1 MDGWI
6 DIWMDDLLA
15 RCPLG
20 VSHCAYQQILKK
32 TTAFLVRFGDEPAA
46 DLRGRY
52 APRARTQQDDAAAHH
67 FAAPRDTLSTT
78 PGYWARDDVLVL
90 TTKEAEQLGII
101 NSRTSPGTFQAFFI
115 PPAAP
120 SSRADS
126 DSDSDSDSDTDT
138 DIDIDIDAD
147 TDIDTDTDTDV
158 DIDADMDTTVPPPMM
173 ADGRLRQPRQHQRR
187 EHRRPLGQSICEMAS
202 TAPLATVSQEGE
214 LVLLPEDQLST
225 GHLSR
230 IDVAVCLAR
239 ESHEFWTTPTKRDA
253 EKALREQKMLKQ
265 LAACAAIVSRLERIS
280 ENPASR
286 IKTCFIAEEGSLA
299 DPNSWNRRVAWRNM
313 IVMRY
318 E

>member
-6 DIWMDDLLA
+6 DIWMDDLFA
-15 RCPLG
+15 RNPLG

-32 TTAFLVRFGDEPAA
+32 TTAFLVRFGDESAA
-46 DLRGRY
+46 QRTGRC
-52 APRARTQQDDAAAHH
+52 ATRARAQQDDAAAYHPT
-67 FAAPRDTLSTT
+67 APMSTT
-78 PGYWARDDVLVL
+78 PVHWNGDDVLVL

-101 NSRTSPGTFQAFFI
+101 NSRTSPGTFQAFI

-126 DSDSDSDSDTDT
+126 DTDTDTDTDTDSDTDT
-138 DIDIDIDAD
+138 D
-147 TDIDTDTDTDV
+147 TDT
-158 DIDADMDTTVPPPMM
+158 DADMDTTVPPPML

-187 EHRRPLGQSICEMAS
+187 EHRQPLGQSICEMAS

-214 LVLLPEDQLST
+214 LVLVPEDQLST

-280 ENPASR
+280 ENPSSR